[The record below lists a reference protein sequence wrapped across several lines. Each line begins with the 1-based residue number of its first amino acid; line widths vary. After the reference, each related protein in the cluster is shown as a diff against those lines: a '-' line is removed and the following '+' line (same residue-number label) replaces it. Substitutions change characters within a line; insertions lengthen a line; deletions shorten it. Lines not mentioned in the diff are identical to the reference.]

1 MKNFKKGFTL
11 AEVLISLTVI
21 GIIAAITLPTTLSNY
36 QAKVVG
42 VKLSKFAGHL
52 EGSALAYVS
61 DYGSFVSAED
71 ASSFLNKTF
80 IVKNTVSTNSNSPSL
95 SGANL
100 SAQKNEGKLQQT
112 EAKQQVIN
120 ITKGE
125 IKSMPSSI
133 SILKD
138 GTGITTLSQEHLNF
152 KDYAAVVDRYKVG
165 DPKFVVKFYP
175 NVKGLPSFA
184 QQNFNFVVTELGY
197 VYPHNDDTCLW
208 SIYNN
213 DYRTNADTYSLG
225 SACVTNDSLSGS
237 NEKVDFINLE
247 KIINDNIE
255 RSMNTFN

>member
-1 MKNFKKGFTL
+1 MKKFKNGFTL

-42 VKLSKFAGHL
+42 VKLSKFASNL

-61 DYGSFVSAED
+61 DYGSFVSTDD

-80 IVKNTVSTNSNSPSL
+80 IVKNTVSTGSNSSNL
-95 SGANL
+95 SGLNQNKQMMQEK
-100 SAQKNEGKLQQT
+100 SQI
-112 EAKQQVIN
+112 EAKQQEIY
-120 ITKGE
+120 ITKGNTS
-125 IKSMPSSI
+125 SMPSSI

-138 GTGITTLSQEHLNF
+138 GTGITSLTEENLNF
-152 KDYAAVVDRYKVG
+152 EDYSAVVDRYKVG

-213 DYRTNADTYSLG
+213 DYRTNADTYSAG
-225 SACVTNDSLSGS
+225 SACITKESTSG
-237 NEKVDFINLE
+237 NNGKVDFE
-247 KIINDNIE
+247 QT
-255 RSMNTFN
+255 MNTFN